1 VNLKTNGSSI
11 AVTEDNKIEYLDLL
25 AQYKLCTRIKEQ
37 TDQVNI
43 TLKNNFDLILNEN
56 WRRNVFII

>member
-37 TDQVNI
+37 TDQVII
-43 TLKNNFDLILNEN
+43 TLKNNLDLILNEN